1 MPFIHAK
8 FAKLNMRF
16 IVVNESFLFFIRI
29 SFKYLKGATIAFL
42 SRMGFI

>member
-1 MPFIHAK
+1 MPFIHSK

-29 SFKYLKGATIAFL
+29 SFKYKKAATIAFL
-42 SRMGFI
+42 PRKGVI